1 MAKDHTILALDLG
14 SNTGWAKVVGEVI
27 VDSGVVNFHRKDG
40 HPGGRFLRFSNW
52 LRTHKD
58 LDEIFYEDVPR
69 FESAAAAKV
78 YCGLLAVLQVY
89 GLVSQI
95 RLVNIKSNS
104 VKKEFTGNGR
114 ADKTEMC
121 KVAHRLGWKHGHPGL
136 DIDHDEADA
145 IGCAFV
151 ILKRRQIEPKLYANF

>member
-14 SNTGWAKVVGEVI
+14 SNTGWAKVVNGVI
-27 VDSGVVNFHRKDG
+27 VDSGVVSFSRKDS

-52 LRTHKD
+52 LRTHKT

-78 YCGLLAVLQVY
+78 YCGLLAILQVY
-89 GLVSQI
+89 GLVCQV
-95 RLVNIKSNS
+95 RMTNIKSNS

-114 ADKTEMC
+114 ADKMEMC
-121 KVAHRLGWKHGHPGL
+121 KVAHRLGWKHGHL
-136 DIDHDEADA
+136 DLDLDHDEADA
-145 IGCAFV
+145 IACAWV
-151 ILKRRQIEPKLYANF
+151 LLARRDIEPRLYA